1 MKAIVLMAGK
11 GTRMAHDYEGPK
23 QLLPVLGQPICERLF
38 DQLPAEVDGLVF
50 VVGGSHEARM
60 REHFKSGEYKGRPIT
75 FVRQEQQLG
84 VAHAFWQAKE
94 HVRGRWIGLLPD
106 DVYGANSF
114 EKLLEHELAVLAYR
128 VPNPELFGVLVTDHE
143 GFLQRSVEKPKEFV
157 SDLVWTGAM
166 LMDERFFEARTSP
179 SERGEYE
186 SPDVWMKLTKDYG
199 ARIKVVEADLW
210 LPIND
215 KAQLEEAEQVLKK
228 LDHA

>member
-1 MKAIVLMAGK
+1 MKAVVLMAGK
-11 GTRMAHDYEGPK
+11 GTRMAKYYEGPK

-50 VVGGSHEARM
+50 VVGGPHEERI
-60 REHFKSGEYKGRPIT
+60 REHFRSGEYKGRPIV
-75 FVRQEQQLG
+75 FVKQEKQLG

-94 HVRGRWIGLLPD
+94 HVQGRWFGLLPD
-106 DVYGANSF
+106 DVYGTNSF
-114 EKLLEHELAVLAYR
+114 EKLLEHELAILAYR
-128 VPNPELFGVLVTDHE
+128 VPNPESFGVLVTDQE

-166 LMDERFFEARTSP
+166 VMDERFFAAEVAP
-179 SERGEYE
+179 STRGEYE

-199 ARIKVVEADLW
+199 AKIKVVETDLW

-215 KAQLEEAEQVLKK
+215 RLQLEAAERVLTNLKV
-228 LDHA
+228 